1 MRFLVIMT
9 LFLMANLSDGQR
21 IGSLVRPVHYDL
33 ALLPIISGDGPRLCG
48 HVFIDLEPTTTT
60 NLVTLHGADIVI
72 IDVSVEQVFLV
83 AGNESAKSNS
93 SSSDKDRFLLLEDL
107 CFSGLY
113 EPVNEAHTVIQEE
126 PEKQQL
132 NIILKEIL
140 IKGNRYRLGLFY
152 VAKVNDDSRG
162 FFRANYRNDN
172 TSCCIQGYTLH
183 KSSFFFSVLIPF
195 LLKLNCNLN

>member
-183 KSSFFFSVLIPF
+183 KSSFFFLSFPF
-195 LLKLNCNLN
+195 Y